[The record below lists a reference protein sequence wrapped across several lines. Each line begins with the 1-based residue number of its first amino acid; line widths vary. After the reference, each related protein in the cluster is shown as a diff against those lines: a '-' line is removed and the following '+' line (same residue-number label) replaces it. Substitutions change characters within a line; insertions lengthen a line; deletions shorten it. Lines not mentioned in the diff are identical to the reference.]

1 MFFKSISLIIDDKAN
16 DGNFIA
22 AYLNRNFVPNI
33 FYCYDSDKDW
43 SGFEAKIS
51 GIRTIFQDLSLI
63 SSSSPTTT
71 DFDAAAET
79 IENILDEN
87 NGPWLLITWSTWAE
101 SESETDFPRQLFE
114 HLQQELPASLRPFDY
129 ITINK
134 SLFTP
139 GHDHNPVSTPNDS
152 SLAQLHE
159 IIEGKIS
166 QRHGLKYLIGW
177 EQTVKKAVHSALGEL
192 TNIASGHEQSNEVL
206 HKILE
211 NIAASATGKS
221 SCTAALNA
229 GTSET
234 LSDIIKDKIENQIPN
249 NINDFERVMQSASD
263 NRDLDMTGLSSW
275 KESINRAIHF
285 DMSEKVKQ
293 YHKPGNIYNINER
306 VINSGIKSF
315 PDNIQDVNTLSK
327 FKRKNFFCFLDNER
341 SVRREV
347 SERSDLIC
355 LDITPP
361 CDHANNKAE
370 WSKYIVG
377 IILKNDD
384 DKFCRLVKSINT
396 DNGLVRVREDDGI
409 RLINDSLILLPR
421 YAHDDG
427 SDNVYRV
434 VLNAKLTFSIPVC
447 SCDEALGEL
456 QLMRAREN
464 ILSDIRS
471 WFIRQATRPGIV
483 ELRG

>member
-1 MFFKSISLIIDDKAN
+1 MFFKSISLIIDDKEN

-22 AYLNRNFVPNI
+22 TYLNKNFVPSI
-33 FYCYDSDKDW
+33 FYCYDSNKDW
-43 SGFEAKIS
+43 TGFETKLS
-51 GIRTIFQDLSLI
+51 GVRTIFQDLSLI
-63 SSSSPTTT
+63 STSSPDIT

-101 SESETDFPRQLFE
+101 SDTDFPKELFD
-114 HLQQELPASLRPFDY
+114 HLQQELPVSLRPFDY

-139 GHDHNPVSTPNDS
+139 GLDHNPVSPPNNDS
-152 SLAQLHE
+152 LTQLHG
-159 IIEGKIS
+159 IIENKILE
-166 QRHGLKYLIGW
+166 RYGLKYLIGW
-177 EQTVKKAVHSALGEL
+177 EQAAKKAIHSALAEL
-192 TNIASGHEQSNEVL
+192 TNIASGHAQSNEVL
-206 HKILE
+206 HKIFE
-211 NIAASATGKS
+211 NIAESATGKS
-221 SCTAALNA
+221 TNITALNA

-234 LSDIIKDKIENQIPN
+234 LTDIIKDKIENQIPN
-249 NINDFERVMQSASD
+249 NIVDFEHVIQSARD
-263 NRDLDMTGLSSW
+263 NRGLDMTGLSSW

-293 YHKPGNIYNINER
+293 YHKPGNVYNINEK
-306 VINSGIKSF
+306 VIDFGIRSF
-315 PDNIQDVNTLSK
+315 PDSISNVRALSK
-327 FKRKNFFCFLDNER
+327 FKRKNFFCFLDDER
-341 SVRREV
+341 DLKNEV
-347 SERSDLIC
+347 SERSDLVC

-370 WSKYIVG
+370 WNKYIVG
-377 IILKNDD
+377 IILKDDD
-384 DKFCRLVKSINT
+384 DKFCKLVKNICNDTGS
-396 DNGLVRVREDDGI
+396 VRVREDGI
-409 RLINDSLILLPR
+409 RLINDSLILLPK
-421 YAHDDG
+421 YANDDG
-427 SDNVYRV
+427 SGSLYRV
-434 VLNAKLTFSIPVC
+434 VLNAKLTFSIPVNMC
-447 SCDEALGEL
+447 EAALGNL

>member
-1 MFFKSISLIIDDKAN
+1 MFFKSISLIIDDKEN

-22 AYLNRNFVPNI
+22 AYLNKNFVPNI
-33 FYCYDSDKDW
+33 FYCYDSSNDW
-43 SGFEAKIS
+43 SGFEAKLS
-51 GIRTIFQDLSLI
+51 GVRTIFQDLSLI
-63 SSSSPTTT
+63 SNSSPDTT

-101 SESETDFPRQLFE
+101 SESDTNFPKELFD
-114 HLQQELPASLRPFDY
+114 HLQQELPVSLRPFDY

-139 GHDHNPVSTPNDS
+139 GRDHHPVSTPNNT

-159 IIEGKIS
+159 LIEQKIS

-177 EQTVKKAVHSALGEL
+177 EQAAKKAVHSALTEL
-192 TNIASGHEQSNEVL
+192 TNIASGHEQSNDIL
-206 HKILE
+206 HKIFE
-211 NIAASATGKS
+211 NIAESATGKS
-221 SCTAALNA
+221 TCITALNA

-234 LSDIIKDKIENQIPN
+234 LSDIIKDKIENQAPN
-249 NINDFERVMQSASD
+249 NIEDFEQVIRSARDS
-263 NRDLDMTGLSSW
+263 RDLDMTGLSSW

-285 DMSEKVKQ
+285 DMSEKVRQ
-293 YHKPGNIYNINER
+293 YHKPGNVYNINDK
-306 VINSGIKSF
+306 VIGSGIKSF
-315 PDNIQDVNTLSK
+315 PDDISNVAALSK
-327 FKRKNFFCFLDNER
+327 FKRKNFFCFLDSEKALKKEVCER
-341 SVRREV
+341 TVLVR
-347 SERSDLIC
+347 

-370 WSKYIVG
+370 WNKYIVG

-384 DKFCRLVKSINT
+384 DKFCKLVKNINT
-396 DNGLVRVREDDGI
+396 DNGPDRVREVDGV
-409 RLINDSLILLPR
+409 RLINDSLIMLPR
-421 YAHDDG
+421 YANEDEPD
-427 SDNVYRV
+427 SLFRI
-434 VLNAKLTFSIPVC
+434 VLNAKLTFSVPV
-447 SCDEALGEL
+447 STCDAALGDL

>member
-1 MFFKSISLIIDDKAN
+1 MFFKSISLIIDDKEN

-22 AYLNRNFVPNI
+22 AYLNKNFVPNI
-33 FYCYDSDKDW
+33 FYCYDSNKDW
-43 SGFEAKIS
+43 TGFETKLS
-51 GIRTIFQDLSLI
+51 GVRTIFQDLSLI
-63 SSSSPTTT
+63 STASPDVT

-101 SESETDFPRQLFE
+101 SESESDFPKELFD
-114 HLQQELPASLRPFDY
+114 HLRQELPVSLRPFDY

-139 GHDHNPVSTPNDS
+139 GHDHNPVSLPNDA

-159 IIEGKIS
+159 LIENKIT
-166 QRHGLKYLIGW
+166 QRYGLKYLIGW
-177 EQTVKKAVHSALGEL
+177 EQAAKKAVHSALAEL
-192 TNIASGHEQSNEVL
+192 TNIASGHAQSNEIL
-206 HKILE
+206 HKIFE
-211 NIAASATGKS
+211 NIAESATGKS
-221 SCTAALNA
+221 TCITALNA

-234 LSDIIKDKIENQIPN
+234 LTDIIKDKIENQIPN
-249 NINDFERVMQSASD
+249 NLDDFEHVIRSARD
-263 NRDLDMTGLSSW
+263 NHGLDMTGLSSW

-293 YHKPGNIYNINER
+293 YHKPGNVYKINEK
-306 VINSGIKSF
+306 VIDSGIKSF
-315 PDNIQDVNTLSK
+315 PDSISNAGALSK
-327 FKRKNFFCFLDNER
+327 FKRKNFFCFLDSERDLKNE
-341 SVRREV
+341 VC
-347 SERSDLIC
+347 ERSDLIC

-370 WSKYIVG
+370 WNKYIVG
-377 IILKNDD
+377 IILKDDD
-384 DKFCRLVKSINT
+384 DKFCKLVKNV
-396 DNGLVRVREDDGI
+396 NNERVREDGI
-409 RLINDSLILLPR
+409 RLINDSLILLPK
-421 YAHDDG
+421 YTKDDG
-427 SDNVYRV
+427 SGSLYRV
-434 VLNAKLTFSIPVC
+434 VLNAKLTFSVPVNI
-447 SCDEALGEL
+447 CDAALGNL